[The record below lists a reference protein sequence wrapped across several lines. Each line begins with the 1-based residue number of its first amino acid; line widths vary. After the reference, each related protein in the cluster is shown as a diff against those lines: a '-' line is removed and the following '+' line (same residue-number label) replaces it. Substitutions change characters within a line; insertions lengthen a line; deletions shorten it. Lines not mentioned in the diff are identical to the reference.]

1 VAVFKA
7 KAKSCCVFCLFVCL
21 LGRSTPPGGGGK
33 NMGVRQK
40 KTREDVVV
48 GKSCSGLGVCG
59 GFLNEWAAL
68 RITTDGL
75 LVFVQV
81 LDNIFFSFLF

>member
-1 VAVFKA
+1 VF
-7 KAKSCCVFCLFVCL
+7 FVCL

-59 GFLNEWAAL
+59 GFLNEWAA
-68 RITTDGL
+68 
-75 LVFVQV
+75 
-81 LDNIFFSFLF
+81 